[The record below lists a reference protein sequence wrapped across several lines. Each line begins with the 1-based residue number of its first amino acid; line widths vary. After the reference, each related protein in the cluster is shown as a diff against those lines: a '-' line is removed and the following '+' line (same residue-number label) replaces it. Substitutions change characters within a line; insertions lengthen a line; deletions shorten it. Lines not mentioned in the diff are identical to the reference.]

1 MYAPPTLTHSLTRSL
16 VHSQLIGYRGRAR
29 VMVSLVSDNDP
40 PVPHAHSIVGKN
52 SVDGKCFMEIGPES
66 DMYAQ

>member
-1 MYAPPTLTHSLTRSL
+1 M
-16 VHSQLIGYRGRAR
+16 
-29 VMVSLVSDNDP
+29 MVSLVSDNDP

>member
-1 MYAPPTLTHSLTRSL
+1 MYAIAYSLTHP
-16 VHSQLIGYRGRAR
+16 QLIGYRGRAR

-52 SVDGKCFMEIGPES
+52 SVDGRCIMEIGPES